1 MTNPAAPEPSASGC
15 PLCAA
20 DGGELVWRNDRLR
33 VILAAEPDYPGFTR
47 VVWRAHVAEM
57 TDLPLQDR
65 DALMRVVC
73 AVESAQREAFAP
85 DKINLAS
92 FGNMV
97 PHLHWHVIPRW
108 RDDRHFPES
117 VWGRPATGRDDAIA
131 ARRAVVAARLP
142 RYLDLLRARLA
153 GA

>member
-1 MTNPAAPEPSASGC
+1 MTNPAALEPSASAC

-20 DGGELVWRNDRLR
+20 DGGERVWRNDRLR

-117 VWGRPATGRDDAIA
+117 VWGAPQREGVVRAAPPAAAIA
-131 ARRAVVAARLP
+131 AAIDRA
-142 RYLDLLRARLA
+142 LA
-153 GA
+153 G

>member
-1 MTNPAAPEPSASGC
+1 MTNSSTPEPAAPAC

-20 DGGELVWRNDRLR
+20 DGGEPVWRSDRLR

-47 VVWRAHVAEM
+47 VVWQAHVAEM
-57 TDLPLQDR
+57 TELAMPDR
-65 DALMRVVC
+65 EALMRAVF
-73 AVESAQREAFAP
+73 AVESAQRDAFAP

-108 RDDRHFPES
+108 RDDRHFPEP
-117 VWGRPATGRDDAIA
+117 VWGRAATGRDEAIA
-131 ARRAVVAARLP
+131 ARRAAAEARLP
-142 RYLDLLRARLA
+142 AYRDLLRARLA
-153 GA
+153 RT